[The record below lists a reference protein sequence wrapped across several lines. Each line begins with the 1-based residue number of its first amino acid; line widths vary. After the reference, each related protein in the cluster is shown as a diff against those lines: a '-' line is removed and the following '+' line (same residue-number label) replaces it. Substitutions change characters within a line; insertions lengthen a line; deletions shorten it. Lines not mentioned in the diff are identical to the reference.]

1 MPQQPNDHGHTGD
14 PQLDKLR
21 DRLQNILSQAD
32 SSASSTHGSYGPQ
45 SGRGP
50 QGSQGYGSYGQS
62 GYGSGR
68 GQGQSQ
74 GSSLGSALLDEV
86 LDLATGGLDSIARN
100 VASSLG
106 INDEPHGQGGHS
118 GQGGHNGQG
127 GHSGQGGGRGSHGG
141 RGQGR
146 GRQSLGQSLEEW
158 ADNFGPDEAMV
169 EDPLMAMGKSEFGSL
184 KKDLMRGLYEGLVP
198 AEIRERIAEDLH
210 RGLGTETRRNG
221 VPPYESHAS
230 SSAHQHHSGHP
241 SHGGHSSHA
250 GQGRSGS
257 MRREVGGGQS
267 LCPIH
272 GNNVERPRSAAATA
286 TEAAPRAAAPRAS
299 MSAQQVHTS
308 SSVHSLDREQG
319 PKMLMT
325 SPEVMRARL
334 KAEQAEEH
342 LAELMSLCN
351 SDEYYQLPHAIR
363 VGVIQ
368 QIRKARSLLEQAQA
382 AVAEAER
389 RFPPIEV
396 VRKPEPAVASEP
408 EPEAHSEATAD
419 TATTAEQQPNVQ
431 AQPEQQVQP
440 EQPKPWEEGAL
451 LWWQRFKALPLEEQH
466 AQGQPIALQMV
477 LQLQQDLGALEAMHL
492 SANDC
497 REYMAHLPQPEE
509 IAAIY
514 CDDQMRLALL
524 QLCNSIREELAV
536 MLAQAPQAEQSASAT
551 DENEAATATTVAT
564 TETAASEADTA
575 ESADETSDSY
585 ITGNVYESNVAEDDD
600 LPWMQGPWGWWTQFK
615 RLSPVAQ
622 RQERC
627 DQQVMSLLVQLQE
640 ELQFLVVEELS
651 VDERRAAAE
660 HLPRTE
666 EIAGLWCADHLKA
679 ALDDVC
685 QNLRAELLAGLEESK
700 TEPTAQEP
708 ESPKIA
714 VDAQQAAEKQPATEA
729 QPAAEAATTA
739 EAATAAEASATASA
753 GAASSAG
760 AATSTEDTAR
770 AESSA
775 ARMCMDAEV
784 RQSDFGP
791 QRVTLLGA
799 TGSIGDSTCEV
810 LRQHPERYVV
820 HALAAN
826 SNVEKMLALIAEFKP
841 ERVAMS
847 NEHAATALRERLA
860 EDPALAALHIEVLE
874 GSRGV
879 VEVAGDGA
887 AEIVVGAIVGSSGL
901 PPVLA
906 ALKTGCRVCLANKE
920 ALVMSGKLF
929 FDVAQQ
935 FGSTVVPVD
944 SEHSAIFQCLPPQE
958 QRRLG
963 SCHLAEVGV
972 KEILL
977 TGSGGPFRDCDLE
990 VLKTVTP
997 KMAINHPVW
1006 SMGPKI
1012 SVDSATMM
1020 NKALEFI
1027 EARYLFNAR
1036 ADQIRVIIHPQS
1048 VIHSM
1053 VSYVDGAVLAQMG
1066 QPDMK
1071 TPIAHALAYP
1081 ERISAPVQSLDFT
1094 QISALTFKEPDPQRY
1109 PCLFMGIEASNQGQ
1123 ASTTA
1128 LNAANEVAVSAFL
1141 HEQLSFLGIADVVKH
1156 VLDKLSA
1163 TQAYSLEE
1171 IMDVDRQAR
1180 ELATAF
1186 IRSHQA

>member
-21 DRLQNILSQAD
+21 DRLHNILSQAD

-106 INDEPHGQGGHS
+106 INDEPH
-118 GQGGHNGQG
+118 GQG

-257 MRREVGGGQS
+257 IRRDVGGGQS

-286 TEAAPRAAAPRAS
+286 TAAAQRAAAQRAS

-396 VRKPEPAVASEP
+396 VRKPQPELVVEP

-419 TATTAEQQPNVQ
+419 TAATAEQQPTEQ

-440 EQPKPWEEGAL
+440 EPPKPWEEGAL

-492 SANDC
+492 SADDC

-536 MLAQAPQAEQSASAT
+536 MLVQAPQAEQSASAT

-685 QNLRAELLAGLEESK
+685 QNLRAELLAGLEKSK
-700 TEPTAQEP
+700 TEPTAQEQDP
-708 ESPKIA
+708 A
-714 VDAQQAAEKQPATEA
+714 NVVADAQQAAEKQPATEA
-729 QPAAEAATTA
+729 QPAAEAAT
-739 EAATAAEASATASA
+739 AAEASATASA
-753 GAASSAG
+753 GAAASAG
-760 AATSTEDTAR
+760 AGAAASADGAAQ

-1036 ADQIRVIIHPQS
+1036 ADQIKVIIHPQS

-1163 TQAYSLEE
+1163 TQAYTLEE

-1186 IRSHQA
+1186 VRSRQA

>member
-21 DRLQNILSQAD
+21 DRLHNILSQAD

-50 QGSQGYGSYGQS
+50 QGSQGYGSYGQGGRGYSQS

-118 GQGGHNGQG
+118 GQGS
-127 GHSGQGGGRGSHGG
+127 HSGQGGGRGSHGG

-198 AEIRERIAEDLH
+198 ADIRERIAEDLH

-221 VPPYESHAS
+221 VPPYESHAAN
-230 SSAHQHHSGHP
+230 SAHQHHSGHP

-257 MRREVGGGQS
+257 IRRDVGGGQS

-286 TEAAPRAAAPRAS
+286 TAAAPRAS

-308 SSVHSLDREQG
+308 SSVPSLDREQG

-382 AVAEAER
+382 AVVEAER

-396 VRKPEPAVASEP
+396 VRKPQP
-408 EPEAHSEATAD
+408 EPIVEPDPETHSEATAD
-419 TATTAEQQPNVQ
+419 TAATAEQQPNVQ

-492 SANDC
+492 SADDC

-514 CDDQMRLALL
+514 CDDQLRLALL

-575 ESADETSDSY
+575 EPADETSDSY

-708 ESPKIA
+708 ESPKVA
-714 VDAQQAAEKQPATEA
+714 ADAQQAAEKQPATEA
-729 QPAAEAATTA
+729 QPAAEAAT
-739 EAATAAEASATASA
+739 AAEASATASA
-753 GAASSAG
+753 GAAASAG
-760 AATSTEDTAR
+760 AGAAASADGAVR

-1036 ADQIRVIIHPQS
+1036 ADQIKVIIHPQS

-1071 TPIAHALAYP
+1071 TPIALALAYP

-1163 TQAYSLEE
+1163 TQAYTLEE

-1186 IRSHQA
+1186 VRSRQA

>member
-106 INDEPHGQGGHS
+106 INDEPH
-118 GQGGHNGQG
+118 GQG

-257 MRREVGGGQS
+257 IRRDVGGGQS

-286 TEAAPRAAAPRAS
+286 TAAAQRAAAQRAS

-396 VRKPEPAVASEP
+396 VRKPQPELVVEP

-419 TATTAEQQPNVQ
+419 TAATAEQQPTEQ

-440 EQPKPWEEGAL
+440 EPPKPWEEGAL

-492 SANDC
+492 SADDC

-536 MLAQAPQAEQSASAT
+536 MLVQAPQAEQSASAT

-685 QNLRAELLAGLEESK
+685 QNLRAELLAGLEKSK
-700 TEPTAQEP
+700 TEPTAQEQDP
-708 ESPKIA
+708 A
-714 VDAQQAAEKQPATEA
+714 NVVADAQQAAEKQPATEA
-729 QPAAEAATTA
+729 QPAAEAAT
-739 EAATAAEASATASA
+739 AAEASATASA
-753 GAASSAG
+753 GAAASAG
-760 AATSTEDTAR
+760 AGAAASADGAAQ

-1036 ADQIRVIIHPQS
+1036 ADQIKVIIHPQS

-1163 TQAYSLEE
+1163 TQAYTLEE

-1186 IRSHQA
+1186 VRSRQA

>member
-1 MPQQPNDHGHTGD
+1 MPQQPNDHGHTWD

-21 DRLQNILSQAD
+21 DRLHNILSQAD
-32 SSASSTHGSYGPQ
+32 SSASSAHGSYGQQ

-50 QGSQGYGSYGQS
+50 QGSQGNGSYGQG
-62 GYGSGR
+62 GYGSGHNGQGGR

-106 INDEPHGQGGHS
+106 INDEPHGQGGHG
-118 GQGGHNGQG
+118 GQGGY
-127 GHSGQGGGRGSHGG
+127 SGQGGGRGSHGG

-146 GRQSLGQSLEEW
+146 GRQSLGQSIEEW
-158 ADNFGPDEAMV
+158 ADNFGPEEAMV

-184 KKDLMRGLYEGLVP
+184 KKDLVRGLYEGLVP

-221 VPPYESHAS
+221 VPPYESHAA

-241 SHGGHSSHA
+241 SHGGHSGHA
-250 GQGRSGS
+250 GQGRSDFMGHGS
-257 MRREVGGGQS
+257 HGGQG
-267 LCPIH
+267 H
-272 GNNVERPRSAAATA
+272 ANNVERSRSAAATVAA
-286 TEAAPRAAAPRAS
+286 TAPRAAAPSAA
-299 MSAQQVHTS
+299 MSAQQVQSTS
-308 SSVHSLDREQG
+308 SISSLDREQG

-368 QIRKARSLLEQAQA
+368 QIRKARSVLEQAQA

-396 VRKPEPAVASEP
+396 VRKPEPEPVVASEP
-408 EPEAHSEATAD
+408 EPEAYTETAAV
-419 TATTAEQQPNVQ
+419 TAADAEQQPTEQ
-431 AQPEQQVQP
+431 SQQVQP

-451 LWWQRFKALPLEEQH
+451 LWWKRFKALPLEEQH
-466 AQGQPIALQMV
+466 AQGQPVALQMV

-492 SANDC
+492 SAEDC

-514 CDDQMRLALL
+514 CDDQLRLALL
-524 QLCNSIREELAV
+524 QLCNSLREELAV
-536 MLAQAPQAEQSASAT
+536 MLAQTPKTEQDTPAADAT
-551 DENEAATATTVAT
+551 DAAEAAESTEPAAAKTVESAG
-564 TETAASEADTA
+564 ETSVADT
-575 ESADETSDSY
+575 SGGGDTD
-585 ITGNVYESNVAEDDD
+585 ESNFAEDDD

-685 QNLRAELLAGLEESK
+685 QNLRAELLAGLEKSK
-700 TEPTAQEP
+700 TEPTAQEQDP
-708 ESPKIA
+708 A
-714 VDAQQAAEKQPATEA
+714 NVVADAQQAAEKQPATEA
-729 QPAAEAATTA
+729 QPAAEAAT
-739 EAATAAEASATASA
+739 AAEASATASA
-753 GAASSAG
+753 GAAASAG
-760 AATSTEDTAR
+760 AGAAASADGAAQ

-1036 ADQIRVIIHPQS
+1036 ADQIKVIIHPQS

-1163 TQAYSLEE
+1163 TQAYTLEE

-1186 IRSHQA
+1186 VRSRQA

>member
-21 DRLQNILSQAD
+21 DRLHNILSQAD

-45 SGRGP
+45 SGSGP
-50 QGSQGYGSYGQS
+50 QGSQGYGSYGQGGRGYSQS

-106 INDEPHGQGGHS
+106 INDEPHGQGGHG
-118 GQGGHNGQG
+118 GQGGY
-127 GHSGQGGGRGSHGG
+127 SGQGGGRGSHGG

-146 GRQSLGQSLEEW
+146 GRQSLGQSIEEW
-158 ADNFGPDEAMV
+158 ADNFGPEEAMV

-184 KKDLMRGLYEGLVP
+184 KKDLVRGLYEGLVP

-221 VPPYESHAS
+221 VPPYESHAAN
-230 SSAHQHHSGHP
+230 SAHQHHSGHP

-286 TEAAPRAAAPRAS
+286 TAAAPRAAAPRAS

-308 SSVHSLDREQG
+308 SSVPSLDREQG

-368 QIRKARSLLEQAQA
+368 QIRKARSVLEQAQA

-396 VRKPEPAVASEP
+396 VRKPEPEPVVASEP
-408 EPEAHSEATAD
+408 EPEAYTETAAV
-419 TATTAEQQPNVQ
+419 TAADAEQQPTEQ
-431 AQPEQQVQP
+431 SQQVQP

-451 LWWQRFKALPLEEQH
+451 LWWKRFKALPLEEQH

-492 SANDC
+492 SAEDC

-514 CDDQMRLALL
+514 CDDQLRLALL
-524 QLCNSIREELAV
+524 QLCNSLREELAV
-536 MLAQAPQAEQSASAT
+536 MLAQTPKTEQDTPAADAT
-551 DENEAATATTVAT
+551 DAADAAESTEPAAAKTVESAG
-564 TETAASEADTA
+564 ETSVADT
-575 ESADETSDSY
+575 SGGGDTD
-585 ITGNVYESNVAEDDD
+585 ESNFAEDDD
-600 LPWMQGPWGWWTQFK
+600 LPWMQGPWGWWTQFR
-615 RLSPVAQ
+615 RLSPTLQ
-622 RQERC
+622 SLSC
-627 DQQVMSLLVQLQE
+627 SDQHIMALLVQLQE
-640 ELQFLVVEELS
+640 ELQFLDVDELS
-651 VDERRAAAE
+651 DDERRAAAE

-685 QNLRAELLAGLEESK
+685 QNLRAELLVGLDEPK

-708 ESPKIA
+708 ESSN
-714 VDAQQAAEKQPATEA
+714 VVAQQAAEKQPATET
-729 QPAAEAATTA
+729 QPAADIAESATVGG
-739 EAATAAEASATASA
+739 EGEASATAPAGVSA
-753 GAASSAG
+753 AAA
-760 AATSTEDTAR
+760 DTAR

-1036 ADQIRVIIHPQS
+1036 ADQIKVIIHPQS

-1163 TQAYSLEE
+1163 TQAYTLEE

-1186 IRSHQA
+1186 VRSRQA

>member
-21 DRLQNILSQAD
+21 DRLHNILSQAD

-106 INDEPHGQGGHS
+106 INDEPH
-118 GQGGHNGQG
+118 GQG

-257 MRREVGGGQS
+257 IRRDVGGGQS

-286 TEAAPRAAAPRAS
+286 TAAAQRAAAQRAS

-396 VRKPEPAVASEP
+396 VRKPQPELVVEP

-419 TATTAEQQPNVQ
+419 TAATAEQQPTEQ

-440 EQPKPWEEGAL
+440 EPPKPWEEGAL

-492 SANDC
+492 SADDC

-524 QLCNSIREELAV
+524 QLCDSIREELAV
-536 MLAQAPQAEQSASAT
+536 MLVQAPQAEQSASAT

-685 QNLRAELLAGLEESK
+685 QNLRAELLAGLEKSK
-700 TEPTAQEP
+700 TEPTAQEQDP
-708 ESPKIA
+708 A
-714 VDAQQAAEKQPATEA
+714 NVVADAQQAAEKQPATEA
-729 QPAAEAATTA
+729 QPAAEAAT
-739 EAATAAEASATASA
+739 AAEASATASA
-753 GAASSAG
+753 GAAASAG
-760 AATSTEDTAR
+760 AGAAASADGAAQ

-1036 ADQIRVIIHPQS
+1036 ADQIKVIIHPQS

-1163 TQAYSLEE
+1163 TQAYTLEE

-1186 IRSHQA
+1186 VRSRQA

>member
-21 DRLQNILSQAD
+21 DRLHNILSQAD

-106 INDEPHGQGGHS
+106 INDEPH
-118 GQGGHNGQG
+118 GQG

-257 MRREVGGGQS
+257 IRRDVGGGQS

-286 TEAAPRAAAPRAS
+286 TAAAQRAAAQRAS

-396 VRKPEPAVASEP
+396 VRKPQPELVVEP

-419 TATTAEQQPNVQ
+419 TAATAEQQPTEQ

-440 EQPKPWEEGAL
+440 EPPKPWEEGAL

-492 SANDC
+492 SADDC
-497 REYMAHLPQPEE
+497 REYMAHLPQPED

-536 MLAQAPQAEQSASAT
+536 MLVQAPQAEQSASAT

-685 QNLRAELLAGLEESK
+685 QNLRAELLAGLEKSK
-700 TEPTAQEP
+700 TEPTAQEQDP
-708 ESPKIA
+708 A
-714 VDAQQAAEKQPATEA
+714 NVVADAQQAAEKQPATEA
-729 QPAAEAATTA
+729 QPAAEAAT
-739 EAATAAEASATASA
+739 AAEASATASA
-753 GAASSAG
+753 GAAASAG
-760 AATSTEDTAR
+760 AGAAASADGAAQ

-1036 ADQIRVIIHPQS
+1036 ADQIKVIIHPQS

-1163 TQAYSLEE
+1163 TQAYTLEE

-1186 IRSHQA
+1186 VRSRQA

>member
-118 GQGGHNGQG
+118 GQGG
-127 GHSGQGGGRGSHGG
+127 GRGSHGG

-198 AEIRERIAEDLH
+198 AEIRERITEDLH

-286 TEAAPRAAAPRAS
+286 TAAAQRAAAQRAS

-396 VRKPEPAVASEP
+396 VRKPQPELVVEP

-419 TATTAEQQPNVQ
+419 TAATAEQQPTEQ

-440 EQPKPWEEGAL
+440 EPPKPWEEGAL

-492 SANDC
+492 SADDC

-536 MLAQAPQAEQSASAT
+536 MLVQAPQAEQSASAT

-685 QNLRAELLAGLEESK
+685 QNLRAELLAGLEKSK
-700 TEPTAQEP
+700 TEPTAQEQDP
-708 ESPKIA
+708 A
-714 VDAQQAAEKQPATEA
+714 NVVADAQQAAEKQPATEA
-729 QPAAEAATTA
+729 QPAAEAAT
-739 EAATAAEASATASA
+739 AAEASATASA
-753 GAASSAG
+753 GAAASAG
-760 AATSTEDTAR
+760 AGAAASADGAAQ

-1036 ADQIRVIIHPQS
+1036 ADQIKVIIHPQS

-1163 TQAYSLEE
+1163 TQAYTLEE

-1186 IRSHQA
+1186 VRSRQA

>member
-21 DRLQNILSQAD
+21 DRLHNILSQAD

-106 INDEPHGQGGHS
+106 INDEPHGQGGHG
-118 GQGGHNGQG
+118 GQGGY
-127 GHSGQGGGRGSHGG
+127 SGQGGGRGSHGG

-146 GRQSLGQSLEEW
+146 GRQSLGQSIEEW
-158 ADNFGPDEAMV
+158 ADNFGPEEAMV

-184 KKDLMRGLYEGLVP
+184 KKDLVRGLYEGLVP

-221 VPPYESHAS
+221 VPPYESHAA

-241 SHGGHSSHA
+241 SHGGHSGHA
-250 GQGRSGS
+250 GQGRSDFMGHGS
-257 MRREVGGGQS
+257 HGGQG
-267 LCPIH
+267 H
-272 GNNVERPRSAAATA
+272 ANNVERSRSAAATVAA
-286 TEAAPRAAAPRAS
+286 TAPRAAAPSAA
-299 MSAQQVHTS
+299 MSAQQVQSTS
-308 SSVHSLDREQG
+308 SISSLDREQG

-368 QIRKARSLLEQAQA
+368 QIRKARSVLEQAQA

-396 VRKPEPAVASEP
+396 VRKPEPEPVVASEP
-408 EPEAHSEATAD
+408 EPEAYTETAAV
-419 TATTAEQQPNVQ
+419 TAADAEQQPTEQ
-431 AQPEQQVQP
+431 SQQVQP

-451 LWWQRFKALPLEEQH
+451 LWWKRFKALPLEEQH
-466 AQGQPIALQMV
+466 AQGQPVALQMV

-492 SANDC
+492 SAEDC

-514 CDDQMRLALL
+514 CDDQLRLALL
-524 QLCNSIREELAV
+524 QLCNSLREELAV
-536 MLAQAPQAEQSASAT
+536 MLAQTPKTEQDTPAADAT
-551 DENEAATATTVAT
+551 DAAEAAESTEPAAAKTVESAG
-564 TETAASEADTA
+564 ETSVADT
-575 ESADETSDSY
+575 SGGGDTD
-585 ITGNVYESNVAEDDD
+585 ESNFAEDDD
-600 LPWMQGPWGWWTQFK
+600 LPWMQGPWGWWTQFR
-615 RLSPVAQ
+615 RLSPTLQ
-622 RQERC
+622 SLSC
-627 DQQVMSLLVQLQE
+627 SDQHIMALLVQLQE
-640 ELQFLVVEELS
+640 ELQFLDVDELS
-651 VDERRAAAE
+651 DDERRAAAE

-666 EIAGLWCADHLKA
+666 EIAGLLCADHLKA

-708 ESPKIA
+708 ESPKVA

-729 QPAAEAATTA
+729 QPAAET
-739 EAATAAEASATASA
+739 ATAAEASATASA
-753 GAASSAG
+753 GAAASAG
-760 AATSTEDTAR
+760 AGAAASADGAVR

-874 GSRGV
+874 GAHGV

-1036 ADQIRVIIHPQS
+1036 ADQIKVIIHPQS

-1186 IRSHQA
+1186 VRSHQA

>member
-21 DRLQNILSQAD
+21 DRLHNILSQAD

-118 GQGGHNGQG
+118 GQGG
-127 GHSGQGGGRGSHGG
+127 GRGSHGG

-198 AEIRERIAEDLH
+198 AEIRERITEDLH

-286 TEAAPRAAAPRAS
+286 TAAAPRAAAQRAAAPRAAAPRAS

-308 SSVHSLDREQG
+308 SSVPSLDREQG

-368 QIRKARSLLEQAQA
+368 QIRKARSVLEQAQA

-419 TATTAEQQPNVQ
+419 TAATAEQQPTEQ
-431 AQPEQQVQP
+431 AQPEP
-440 EQPKPWEEGAL
+440 PKPWEEGAL

-492 SANDC
+492 SAEDC

-514 CDDQMRLALL
+514 CDDQLRLALL
-524 QLCNSIREELAV
+524 QLCNSLREELAV
-536 MLAQAPQAEQSASAT
+536 MLAQTPKTEQDTPAADAT
-551 DENEAATATTVAT
+551 DAADAAESTEPAAAKTVESAG
-564 TETAASEADTA
+564 ETSVADT
-575 ESADETSDSY
+575 SGGGDTD
-585 ITGNVYESNVAEDDD
+585 ESNFAEDDD
-600 LPWMQGPWGWWTQFK
+600 LPWMQGPWGWWTQFR
-615 RLSPVAQ
+615 RLSPTLQ
-622 RQERC
+622 SLSC
-627 DQQVMSLLVQLQE
+627 SDQHIMALLVQLQE
-640 ELQFLVVEELS
+640 ELQFLDVDELS
-651 VDERRAAAE
+651 DDERRAAAE

-685 QNLRAELLAGLEESK
+685 QNLRAELLVGLDEPK

-708 ESPKIA
+708 ESSN
-714 VDAQQAAEKQPATEA
+714 VVAQQAAEKQPATET
-729 QPAAEAATTA
+729 QPAADIAESATVGG
-739 EAATAAEASATASA
+739 EGEASATAPAGVSA
-753 GAASSAG
+753 AAA
-760 AATSTEDTAR
+760 DTAR

-1036 ADQIRVIIHPQS
+1036 ADQIKVIIHPQS

-1186 IRSHQA
+1186 VRSRQA

>member
-32 SSASSTHGSYGPQ
+32 SSASSAHS
-45 SGRGP
+45 SHGP
-50 QGSQGYGSYGQS
+50 QG
-62 GYGSGR
+62 GR
-68 GQGQSQ
+68 GQAQ

-106 INDEPHGQGGHS
+106 INDEPHGQGGHG
-118 GQGGHNGQG
+118 GQGGY
-127 GHSGQGGGRGSHGG
+127 SGQGGGRGSHGG

-146 GRQSLGQSLEEW
+146 GRQSLGQSIEEW

-221 VPPYESHAS
+221 VPPYESHAA

-241 SHGGHSSHA
+241 SHGGHSGHA
-250 GQGRSGS
+250 GQGRSDFMGRGS
-257 MRREVGGGQS
+257 HGGQGRGQS
-267 LCPIH
+267 H
-272 GNNVERPRSAAATA
+272 ANNVERSRSAAATVAA
-286 TEAAPRAAAPRAS
+286 TAPRATRATAPRAAAPSAA
-299 MSAQQVHTS
+299 MSAQQVQTS
-308 SSVHSLDREQG
+308 PSVPSVDREQG

-368 QIRKARSLLEQAQA
+368 QIRKARSVLEQTQA

-396 VRKPEPAVASEP
+396 VRKPEPEPVVASEP
-408 EPEAHSEATAD
+408 EPEAYTETAAV
-419 TATTAEQQPNVQ
+419 TAADAEQQPTEQ
-431 AQPEQQVQP
+431 SQQVQP

-451 LWWQRFKALPLEEQH
+451 LWWKRFKALPLEEQH
-466 AQGQPIALQMV
+466 AQGQPVALQMV

-492 SANDC
+492 SAEDC

-514 CDDQMRLALL
+514 CDDQLRLALL
-524 QLCNSIREELAV
+524 QLCNSLREELAV
-536 MLAQAPQAEQSASAT
+536 MLAQTPKTEQDTPAADAT
-551 DENEAATATTVAT
+551 DAAEAAESTEPAAAKTVESAG
-564 TETAASEADTA
+564 ETSVADT
-575 ESADETSDSY
+575 SGGGDTD
-585 ITGNVYESNVAEDDD
+585 ESNFAEDDD
-600 LPWMQGPWGWWTQFK
+600 LPWMQGPWGWWTQFR
-615 RLSPVAQ
+615 RLSPTLQ
-622 RQERC
+622 SLSC
-627 DQQVMSLLVQLQE
+627 SDQHIMALLVQLQE
-640 ELQFLVVEELS
+640 ELQFLDVDELS
-651 VDERRAAAE
+651 DDERRAAAE

-666 EIAGLWCADHLKA
+666 EIAGLLCADHLKA

-685 QNLRAELLAGLEESK
+685 HNLRDELLFGLDEPKAEPIVQDKETESSN
-700 TEPTAQEP
+700 E
-708 ESPKIA
+708 
-714 VDAQQAAEKQPATEA
+714 AANA
-729 QPAAEAATTA
+729 QPAAEEQPAAAPQPAATTTAA
-739 EAATAAEASATASA
+739 ESTAVGEAEASASVAAESTASTKPED
-753 GAASSAG
+753 AAQS
-760 AATSTEDTAR
+760 
-770 AESSA
+770 ESSA

-847 NEHAATALRERLA
+847 NEHASTALRERLA

-929 FDVAQQ
+929 FDIAQQ

-1027 EARYLFNAR
+1027 EARYLFNAS
-1036 ADQIRVIIHPQS
+1036 ADQIKVIIHPQS

-1081 ERISAPVQSLDFT
+1081 ERISAPVQGLDFT
-1094 QISALTFKEPDPQRY
+1094 QISALNFKEPDPQRY

-1141 HEQLSFLGIADVVKH
+1141 HEQLSFLGIADVVKY

-1186 IRSHQA
+1186 IRSRQA

>member
-21 DRLQNILSQAD
+21 DRLHNILSQAD

-74 GSSLGSALLDEV
+74 GPSLGSALLDEV

-106 INDEPHGQGGHS
+106 INDEPH
-118 GQGGHNGQG
+118 GQG

-257 MRREVGGGQS
+257 IRRDVGGGQS

-286 TEAAPRAAAPRAS
+286 TAAAQRAAAQRAS

-396 VRKPEPAVASEP
+396 VRKPQPELVVEP

-419 TATTAEQQPNVQ
+419 TAATAEQQPTEQ

-440 EQPKPWEEGAL
+440 EPPKPWEEGAL

-492 SANDC
+492 SADDC

-536 MLAQAPQAEQSASAT
+536 MLVQAPQAEQSASAT

-685 QNLRAELLAGLEESK
+685 QNLRAELLAGLEKSK
-700 TEPTAQEP
+700 TEPTAQEQDP
-708 ESPKIA
+708 A
-714 VDAQQAAEKQPATEA
+714 NVVADAQQAAEKQPATEA
-729 QPAAEAATTA
+729 QPAAEAAT
-739 EAATAAEASATASA
+739 AAEASATASA
-753 GAASSAG
+753 GAAASAG
-760 AATSTEDTAR
+760 AGAAASADGAAQ

-1036 ADQIRVIIHPQS
+1036 ADQIKVIIHPQS

-1163 TQAYSLEE
+1163 TQAYTLEE

-1186 IRSHQA
+1186 VRSRQA

>member
-21 DRLQNILSQAD
+21 DRLHNILSQAD

-68 GQGQSQ
+68 GQGQGQSQ

-106 INDEPHGQGGHS
+106 INDEPH
-118 GQGGHNGQG
+118 GQG

-257 MRREVGGGQS
+257 IRRDVGGGQS

-286 TEAAPRAAAPRAS
+286 TAAAQRAAAQRAS

-396 VRKPEPAVASEP
+396 VRKPQPELVVEP

-419 TATTAEQQPNVQ
+419 TAATAEQQPTEQ

-440 EQPKPWEEGAL
+440 EPPKPWEEGAL

-492 SANDC
+492 SADDC

-536 MLAQAPQAEQSASAT
+536 MLVQAPQAEQSASAT

-685 QNLRAELLAGLEESK
+685 QNLRAELLAGLEKSK
-700 TEPTAQEP
+700 TEPTAQEQDP
-708 ESPKIA
+708 A
-714 VDAQQAAEKQPATEA
+714 NVVADAQQAAEKQPATEA
-729 QPAAEAATTA
+729 QPAAEAAT
-739 EAATAAEASATASA
+739 AAEASATASA
-753 GAASSAG
+753 GAAASAG
-760 AATSTEDTAR
+760 AGAAASADGAAQ

-1036 ADQIRVIIHPQS
+1036 ADQIKVIIHPQS

-1163 TQAYSLEE
+1163 TQAYTLEE

-1186 IRSHQA
+1186 VRSRQA

>member
-21 DRLQNILSQAD
+21 DRLHNILSQAD

-45 SGRGP
+45 SGSGP
-50 QGSQGYGSYGQS
+50 QGSQGYGSYGQGGRGYSQS

-106 INDEPHGQGGHS
+106 INDEPHGQGGHG
-118 GQGGHNGQG
+118 GQGGY
-127 GHSGQGGGRGSHGG
+127 SGQGGGRGSHGG

-146 GRQSLGQSLEEW
+146 GRQSLGQSIEEW
-158 ADNFGPDEAMV
+158 ADNFGPEEAMV

-184 KKDLMRGLYEGLVP
+184 KKDLVRGLYEGLVP

-221 VPPYESHAS
+221 VPPYESHAAN
-230 SSAHQHHSGHP
+230 SAHQHHSGHP

-286 TEAAPRAAAPRAS
+286 TAAAPRAAAPRAS

-308 SSVHSLDREQG
+308 SSVPSLDREQG

-368 QIRKARSLLEQAQA
+368 QIRKARSVLEQAQA

-396 VRKPEPAVASEP
+396 VRKPEPEPVVASEP
-408 EPEAHSEATAD
+408 EPEAYTETAAV
-419 TATTAEQQPNVQ
+419 TAADAEQQPTEQ
-431 AQPEQQVQP
+431 SQQVQP

-451 LWWQRFKALPLEEQH
+451 LWWKRFKALPLEEQH

-492 SANDC
+492 SAEDC

-514 CDDQMRLALL
+514 CDDQLRLALL
-524 QLCNSIREELAV
+524 QLCNSLREELAV
-536 MLAQAPQAEQSASAT
+536 MLAQTPKTEQDTPAADAT
-551 DENEAATATTVAT
+551 DAADAAESTEPAAAKTVESAG
-564 TETAASEADTA
+564 ETSVADT
-575 ESADETSDSY
+575 SGGGDTD
-585 ITGNVYESNVAEDDD
+585 ESNFAEDDD
-600 LPWMQGPWGWWTQFK
+600 LPWMQGPWGWWTQFR
-615 RLSPVAQ
+615 RLSPTLQ
-622 RQERC
+622 SLSC
-627 DQQVMSLLVQLQE
+627 SDQHIMALLVQLQE
-640 ELQFLVVEELS
+640 ELQFLDVDELS
-651 VDERRAAAE
+651 DDERRAAAE

-685 QNLRAELLAGLEESK
+685 QNLRAELLVGLDEPK

-708 ESPKIA
+708 ESSN
-714 VDAQQAAEKQPATEA
+714 VVAQQAAEKQPATET
-729 QPAAEAATTA
+729 QPAADIAESATVGG
-739 EAATAAEASATASA
+739 EGEASATAPAGVSA
-753 GAASSAG
+753 AAA
-760 AATSTEDTAR
+760 DTAR

-1036 ADQIRVIIHPQS
+1036 ADQIKVIIHPQS

-1071 TPIAHALAYP
+1071 TPIALALAYP

-1186 IRSHQA
+1186 VRSRQA

>member
-21 DRLQNILSQAD
+21 DRLHNILSQAD
-32 SSASSTHGSYGPQ
+32 SSASSAHSSHGPQGGRGPQ
-45 SGRGP
+45 SG
-50 QGSQGYGSYGQS
+50 QGYGSY
-62 GYGSGR
+62 

-106 INDEPHGQGGHS
+106 INDEPHGQGGHG
-118 GQGGHNGQG
+118 GQGGY
-127 GHSGQGGGRGSHGG
+127 SGQGGGRGSHGG

-146 GRQSLGQSLEEW
+146 GRQSLGQSIEEW
-158 ADNFGPDEAMV
+158 ADNFGPEEAMV

-184 KKDLMRGLYEGLVP
+184 KKDLVRGLYEGLVP

-257 MRREVGGGQS
+257 IRRDVGGGQS

-286 TEAAPRAAAPRAS
+286 TAAAPRAAAQRAAAPRAS

-308 SSVHSLDREQG
+308 SSVPSLDREQG

-368 QIRKARSLLEQAQA
+368 QIRKARSVLEQAQA

-396 VRKPEPAVASEP
+396 VRKPEPEPVVASEP
-408 EPEAHSEATAD
+408 EPEAYTETAAV
-419 TATTAEQQPNVQ
+419 TAADAEQQPTEQ
-431 AQPEQQVQP
+431 SQQVQP

-451 LWWQRFKALPLEEQH
+451 LWWKRFKALPLEEQH

-492 SANDC
+492 SAEDC

-514 CDDQMRLALL
+514 CDDQLRLALL
-524 QLCNSIREELAV
+524 QLCNSLREELAV
-536 MLAQAPQAEQSASAT
+536 MLAQTPKTEQDTPAADAT
-551 DENEAATATTVAT
+551 DAADAAESTEPAAAKTVESAG
-564 TETAASEADTA
+564 ETSVADT
-575 ESADETSDSY
+575 SGGGDTD
-585 ITGNVYESNVAEDDD
+585 ESNFAEDDD

-685 QNLRAELLAGLEESK
+685 QNLRAELLAGLEKSK
-700 TEPTAQEP
+700 TEPTAQEQDP
-708 ESPKIA
+708 A
-714 VDAQQAAEKQPATEA
+714 NVVADAQQAAEKQPATEA
-729 QPAAEAATTA
+729 QPAAEAAT
-739 EAATAAEASATASA
+739 AAEASATASA
-753 GAASSAG
+753 GAAASAG
-760 AATSTEDTAR
+760 AGAAASADGAAQ

-1036 ADQIRVIIHPQS
+1036 ADQIKVIIHPQS

-1163 TQAYSLEE
+1163 TQAYTLEE

-1186 IRSHQA
+1186 VRSRQA

>member
-21 DRLQNILSQAD
+21 DRLHNILSQAD

-45 SGRGP
+45 SGSGP
-50 QGSQGYGSYGQS
+50 QGSQGYGSYGQGGRGYSQS

-106 INDEPHGQGGHS
+106 INDEPHGQGGHG
-118 GQGGHNGQG
+118 GQGGY
-127 GHSGQGGGRGSHGG
+127 SGQGGGRGSHGG

-146 GRQSLGQSLEEW
+146 GRQSLGQSIEEW
-158 ADNFGPDEAMV
+158 ADNFGPEEAMV

-184 KKDLMRGLYEGLVP
+184 KKDLVRGLYEGLVP

-221 VPPYESHAS
+221 VPPYESHAAN
-230 SSAHQHHSGHP
+230 SAHQHHSGHP

-286 TEAAPRAAAPRAS
+286 TAAAPRAAAPRAS

-308 SSVHSLDREQG
+308 SSVPSLDREQG

-368 QIRKARSLLEQAQA
+368 QIRKARSVLEQAQA

-396 VRKPEPAVASEP
+396 VRKPEPEPVVASEP
-408 EPEAHSEATAD
+408 EPEAYTETAAV
-419 TATTAEQQPNVQ
+419 TAADAEQQPTEQ
-431 AQPEQQVQP
+431 SQQVQP

-451 LWWQRFKALPLEEQH
+451 LWWKRFKALPLEEQH

-492 SANDC
+492 SAEDC

-514 CDDQMRLALL
+514 CDDQLRLALL
-524 QLCNSIREELAV
+524 QLCNSLREELAV
-536 MLAQAPQAEQSASAT
+536 MLAQTPKTEQDTPAADAT
-551 DENEAATATTVAT
+551 DAADAAESTEPAAAKTVESAG
-564 TETAASEADTA
+564 ETSVADT
-575 ESADETSDSY
+575 SGGGDTD
-585 ITGNVYESNVAEDDD
+585 ESNFAEDDD
-600 LPWMQGPWGWWTQFK
+600 LPWMQGPWGWWTQFR
-615 RLSPVAQ
+615 RLSPTLQ
-622 RQERC
+622 SLSC
-627 DQQVMSLLVQLQE
+627 SDQHIMALLVQLQE
-640 ELQFLVVEELS
+640 ELQFLDVDELS
-651 VDERRAAAE
+651 DDERRAAAE

-685 QNLRAELLAGLEESK
+685 QNLRAELLVGLDEPK

-708 ESPKIA
+708 ESSN
-714 VDAQQAAEKQPATEA
+714 VVAQQAAEKQPATET
-729 QPAAEAATTA
+729 QPAADIAESATVGG
-739 EAATAAEASATASA
+739 EGEASATAPAGVSA
-753 GAASSAG
+753 AAA
-760 AATSTEDTAR
+760 DTAR

-1036 ADQIRVIIHPQS
+1036 ADQIKVIIHPQS

-1053 VSYVDGAVLAQMG
+1053 VSYVDGAGLAQMG

-1163 TQAYSLEE
+1163 TQAYTLEE

-1186 IRSHQA
+1186 VRSRQA

>member
-21 DRLQNILSQAD
+21 DRLHNILSQAD

-45 SGRGP
+45 RGRGP

-68 GQGQSQ
+68 GQGQ

-106 INDEPHGQGGHS
+106 INDEPHGQGGHG
-118 GQGGHNGQG
+118 GQGGY
-127 GHSGQGGGRGSHGG
+127 SGQGGGRGSHGG

-146 GRQSLGQSLEEW
+146 GRQSLGQSIEEW
-158 ADNFGPDEAMV
+158 ADNFGPEEAMV

-184 KKDLMRGLYEGLVP
+184 KKDLVRGLYEGLVP

-221 VPPYESHAS
+221 VPPYESHAAN
-230 SSAHQHHSGHP
+230 SAHQHHSGHP

-272 GNNVERPRSAAATA
+272 GNNVERSRSAAATA
-286 TEAAPRAAAPRAS
+286 TAAAPHAAAPRAS

-368 QIRKARSLLEQAQA
+368 QIRKARSVLEQAQA

-396 VRKPEPAVASEP
+396 VRKPEPEPVVVSEP
-408 EPEAHSEATAD
+408 EPEAYTETAAV
-419 TATTAEQQPNVQ
+419 TAADAEQQPTEQSQQV
-431 AQPEQQVQP
+431 QQVQP
-440 EQPKPWEEGAL
+440 EPPKPWEEGAL
-451 LWWQRFKALPLEEQH
+451 LWWKRFKALPLEAQH

-492 SANDC
+492 SVDDC
-497 REYMAHLPQPEE
+497 REYMAHLPKPEE

-536 MLAQAPQAEQSASAT
+536 MLAQAPEAEQSASAAA
-551 DENEAATATTVAT
+551 DETESATATIEAS
-564 TETAASEADTA
+564 ASEADTA
-575 ESADETSDSY
+575 ESAGAAS
-585 ITGNVYESNVAEDDD
+585 VVEDVSQGD
-600 LPWMQGPWGWWTQFK
+600 LPWEQGPWGWWTQFR
-615 RLSPVAQ
+615 RLSPTLQ
-622 RQERC
+622 SLSC
-627 DQQVMSLLVQLQE
+627 SDQHIMALLVQLQE
-640 ELQFLVVEELS
+640 ELQFLDVDELS
-651 VDERRAAAE
+651 DDERRAAAD
-660 HLPRTE
+660 HLPRTKDIE
-666 EIAGLWCADHLKA
+666 KLNCADHLKA

-685 QNLRAELLAGLEESK
+685 QNLRYELLAGLDESK
-700 TEPTAQEP
+700 TEPTAQES
-708 ESPKIA
+708 ESPNVA
-714 VDAQQAAEKQPATEA
+714 AQLAAEA
-729 QPAAEAATTA
+729 QPAADIAESATVGG
-739 EAATAAEASATASA
+739 EGEASATAPAGVSA
-753 GAASSAG
+753 AAKA
-760 AATSTEDTAR
+760 EDTAH
-770 AESSA
+770 AASSA

-1036 ADQIRVIIHPQS
+1036 ADQIKVIIHPQS

-1141 HEQLSFLGIADVVKH
+1141 HEQLSFLGIADVVKY

>member
-21 DRLQNILSQAD
+21 DRLHNILSQAD

-118 GQGGHNGQG
+118 GQGG
-127 GHSGQGGGRGSHGG
+127 GRGSHGG

-158 ADNFGPDEAMV
+158 ADNFGPDEAIV

-257 MRREVGGGQS
+257 IRRDVGGGQS

-286 TEAAPRAAAPRAS
+286 TAAAQRAAAQRAS

-396 VRKPEPAVASEP
+396 VRKPQPELVVEP

-419 TATTAEQQPNVQ
+419 TAATAEQQPTEQ

-440 EQPKPWEEGAL
+440 EPPKPWEEGAL

-492 SANDC
+492 SADDC

-536 MLAQAPQAEQSASAT
+536 MLVQAPQAEQSASAT

-685 QNLRAELLAGLEESK
+685 QNLRAELLAGLEKSK
-700 TEPTAQEP
+700 TEPTAQEQDP
-708 ESPKIA
+708 A
-714 VDAQQAAEKQPATEA
+714 NVVADAQQAAEKQPATEA
-729 QPAAEAATTA
+729 QPAAEAAT
-739 EAATAAEASATASA
+739 AAEASATASA
-753 GAASSAG
+753 GAAASAG
-760 AATSTEDTAR
+760 AGAAASADGAAQ

-1036 ADQIRVIIHPQS
+1036 ADQIKVIIHPQS

-1163 TQAYSLEE
+1163 TQAYTLEE

-1186 IRSHQA
+1186 VRSRQA

>member
-21 DRLQNILSQAD
+21 DRLHNILSQAD

-62 GYGSGR
+62 GYGSGHNGHNDQDGR
-68 GQGQSQ
+68 SQ
-74 GSSLGSALLDEV
+74 GASLGSALLDEV

-106 INDEPHGQGGHS
+106 INDEPH
-118 GQGGHNGQG
+118 GQG

-198 AEIRERIAEDLH
+198 AEIRERITEDLH

-286 TEAAPRAAAPRAS
+286 TAAPRAAAPRAAGTTAPCVS
-299 MSAQQVHTS
+299 MSAHQVQTS
-308 SSVHSLDREQG
+308 SSVPSLDREQG

-396 VRKPEPAVASEP
+396 VRKPQPEPVVEP

-419 TATTAEQQPNVQ
+419 TAATAEQQPTEQ

-440 EQPKPWEEGAL
+440 EPPKPWEEGAL

-492 SANDC
+492 SADDC

-551 DENEAATATTVAT
+551 DENEATTVAT

-640 ELQFLVVEELS
+640 ELHFLVVEELS

-679 ALDDVC
+679 ALNDVC

-708 ESPKIA
+708 ESPKVA
-714 VDAQQAAEKQPATEA
+714 VDAQQAAE
-729 QPAAEAATTA
+729 
-739 EAATAAEASATASA
+739 AATAAGAAASAD
-753 GAASSAG
+753 GAV
-760 AATSTEDTAR
+760 R

-1036 ADQIRVIIHPQS
+1036 ADQIKVIIHPQS

-1163 TQAYSLEE
+1163 TQAYTLEE

-1186 IRSHQA
+1186 VRSRQA

>member
-118 GQGGHNGQG
+118 GQGG
-127 GHSGQGGGRGSHGG
+127 GRGSHGG

-198 AEIRERIAEDLH
+198 AEIRERITEDLH

-286 TEAAPRAAAPRAS
+286 TAAAPRAAAPRAS

-396 VRKPEPAVASEP
+396 VRKPEPEPVVASEP
-408 EPEAHSEATAD
+408 EPEAYTETAAV
-419 TATTAEQQPNVQ
+419 TAADAEQQPTEQ
-431 AQPEQQVQP
+431 SQQVQP

-451 LWWQRFKALPLEEQH
+451 LWWKRFKALPLEEQH

-492 SANDC
+492 SAEDC

-514 CDDQMRLALL
+514 CDDQLRLALL
-524 QLCNSIREELAV
+524 QLCNSLREELAV
-536 MLAQAPQAEQSASAT
+536 MLAQTPKTEQDTPAADAT
-551 DENEAATATTVAT
+551 DAADAAESTEPAAAKTVESAG
-564 TETAASEADTA
+564 ETSVADT
-575 ESADETSDSY
+575 SGGGDTD
-585 ITGNVYESNVAEDDD
+585 ESNFAEDDD
-600 LPWMQGPWGWWTQFK
+600 LPWMQGPWGWWTQFR
-615 RLSPVAQ
+615 RLSPTLQ
-622 RQERC
+622 SLSC
-627 DQQVMSLLVQLQE
+627 SDQHIMALLVQLQE
-640 ELQFLVVEELS
+640 ELQFLDVDELS
-651 VDERRAAAE
+651 DDERRAAAE

-685 QNLRAELLAGLEESK
+685 QNLRAELLVGLDEPK

-708 ESPKIA
+708 ESSN
-714 VDAQQAAEKQPATEA
+714 VVAQQAAEKQPATET
-729 QPAAEAATTA
+729 QPAADIAESATVGG
-739 EAATAAEASATASA
+739 EGVASATAPAGVSA
-753 GAASSAG
+753 AAA
-760 AATSTEDTAR
+760 DTAR

-958 QRRLG
+958 QRHLG

-972 KEILL
+972 KGILL

-1036 ADQIRVIIHPQS
+1036 ADQIKVIIHPQS

-1186 IRSHQA
+1186 VRSRQA